1 MLHENNGH
9 YRQGIA
15 DTSEPLLAL
24 LESAADGLVVIDQ
37 TGEMVLV
44 NRRTEEMFGY
54 AREELIGQPVEML
67 VPPAYAKR
75 HARDRA
81 NYFARP
87 RMRPMARGI
96 DLWGQRHDG
105 TQFPVEIS
113 LVPLE
118 TENGSFAGA
127 MIRDLVDSISH
138 GQRLMS
144 LLSDIGEELGTYIGS
159 RRGPRPGLLLTPREL
174 EVLALAAQG
183 LSAREISSRLTVSPS
198 TVKTHFEHIYA
209 KLGTPDRAAAIAQAM
224 RAGLLH

>member
-1 MLHENNGH
+1 MLYQDNGH
-9 YRQGIA
+9 GIA
-15 DTSEPLLAL
+15 DASETLLAL
-24 LESAADGLVVIDQ
+24 LESAEDGLVVIAH
-37 TGEMVLV
+37 TGDIVLV
-44 NRRTEEMFGY
+44 NRRTERMFGY
-54 AREELIGQPVEML
+54 AREELIGQSVEML

-81 NYFARP
+81 NYFAHP
-87 RMRPMARGI
+87 RMRPMGRGI
-96 DLWGQRHDG
+96 DLWGQRRDG

-118 TENGSFAGA
+118 TEDGAFAGA
-127 MIRDLVDSISH
+127 MIRDLVDAVSQ

-159 RRGPRPGLLLTPREL
+159 RRGPRPGSLLTPREL

-209 KLGTPDRAAAIAQAM
+209 KLGASDRAAAIAQAM
-224 RAGLLH
+224 RTGLLH

>member
-1 MLHENNGH
+1 M
-9 YRQGIA
+9 
-15 DTSEPLLAL
+15 
-24 LESAADGLVVIDQ
+24 
-37 TGEMVLV
+37 
-44 NRRTEEMFGY
+44 
-54 AREELIGQPVEML
+54 
-67 VPPAYAKR
+67 
-75 HARDRA
+75 
-81 NYFARP
+81 
-87 RMRPMARGI
+87 
-96 DLWGQRHDG
+96 
-105 TQFPVEIS
+105 
-113 LVPLE
+113 PLE

-127 MIRDLVDSISH
+127 MIRDLVDLLSH

-224 RAGLLH
+224 RTGLLH